1 MSRAAKAL
9 DYSHYQDFLE
19 QAGFPGC
26 AADVHG
32 ALCGMLSGGG
42 NALTGLWLEDILADC
57 EPGDAEQGILRES
70 LVGLGLS
77 TWRELSGTQLEF
89 GPLLPPDD
97 ASLESRAEA
106 LAGWCQGFLF
116 GLARA
121 GLIETQ
127 LKEGVIG
134 EALLDFVEISKATG
148 DSDQDPAEAGFA
160 LEELIEYVRVTAQ
173 LVFEELLPTR
183 ETPSQ
188 PALS

>member
-1 MSRAAKAL
+1 VNRAVTAL

-19 QAGFPGC
+19 QAGFPGG

-42 NALTGLWLEDILADC
+42 IALTELWLEDILADC
-57 EPGDAEQGILRES
+57 EPGDAEQAVLRES
-70 LVGLGLS
+70 LVGLGLN
-77 TWRELSGTQLEF
+77 TWRELAGTELEF
-89 GPLLPPDD
+89 APLLPDD
-97 ASLESRAEA
+97 GVSLEIRAEA

-121 GLIETQ
+121 GLVEAQ
-127 LKEGVIG
+127 LKQGVIG
-134 EALLDFVEISKATG
+134 EALPDFVEISKATG
-148 DSDQDPAEAGFA
+148 EGDQDSADEGFA

-173 LVFEELLPTR
+173 LVFEELLPIH

-188 PALS
+188 LH